1 MWAGGPGSS
10 AGKEADGGQSYY
22 CMDGKDDIAAGFQDI
37 AAAKKL
43 QNPVTALNS
52 CSEYDT
58 YDGANIGP
66 EPAYNNGHWENVAD
80 SNAHMSYFANFS
92 CQFCAI
98 FR

>member
-43 QNPVTALNS
+43 HNPVTALNL
-52 CSEYDT
+52 CGEYDT
-58 YDGANIGP
+58 YDGATSDRNQLTITATGRTSRTRTP
-66 EPAYNNGHWENVAD
+66 T
-80 SNAHMSYFANFS
+80 
-92 CQFCAI
+92 
-98 FR
+98 